1 MLSNPCNPT
10 GITKSGETLRALV
23 EAASFGSLGLLVDE
37 AYEMFHTPPVSALK
51 YINNIDD
58 SNFFITGAATKGL
71 QAPGIRIG
79 WVVAAKRHI
88 EILGNFSSFGMGG
101 VSRPSQLYALALLN
115 KKRINL
121 ARKAI
126 PEYYASQ
133 RDRYGQAFTDL
144 GIELFSGNGGFYHW
158 CKLPGN
164 LTASE
169 LNDRLYQDGAAI
181 LQGKDCDMARLG
193 KESPLKQFFR
203 FSFGPLPQTTF
214 EADIAIMRRALA

>member
-1 MLSNPCNPT
+1 
-10 GITKSGETLRALV
+10 
-23 EAASFGSLGLLVDE
+23 
-37 AYEMFHTPPVSALK
+37 
-51 YINNIDD
+51 
-58 SNFFITGAATKGL
+58 
-71 QAPGIRIG
+71 
-79 WVVAAKRHI
+79 
-88 EILGNFSSFGMGG
+88 MGG
-101 VSRPSQLYALALLN
+101 VSRPSQLYTLALLN

-126 PEYYASQ
+126 PEFYASQ

-158 CKLPGN
+158 CKLPRD

-169 LNDRLYQDGAAI
+169 LNDRLYKDGAAI

-203 FSFGPLPQTTF
+203 FSFGPLLQTTF
-214 EADIAIMRRALA
+214 ESDIAIMRRALA